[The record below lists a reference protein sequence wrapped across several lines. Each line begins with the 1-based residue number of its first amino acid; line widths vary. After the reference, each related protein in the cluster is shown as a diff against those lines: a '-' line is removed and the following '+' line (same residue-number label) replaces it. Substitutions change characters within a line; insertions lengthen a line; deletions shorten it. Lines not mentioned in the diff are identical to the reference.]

1 MFYIRNAG
9 KISYVE
15 NILAINSVD
24 ENILVGILTEMRDIS
39 RFDETK
45 VIQKLSGMGLV
56 VCGFG
61 KHKGQTTIS
70 HRGLKKLRYW
80 LFQASKSAVSHA
92 DEFKQLHVYYTTR
105 ICNPLKKIQSSEI
118 GQGSGTEPRK

>member
-45 VIQKLSGMGLV
+45 EIQKLSGMGLV

-70 HRGLKKLRYW
+70 HRGLKKLR
-80 LFQASKSAVSHA
+80 
-92 DEFKQLHVYYTTR
+92 
-105 ICNPLKKIQSSEI
+105 
-118 GQGSGTEPRK
+118 